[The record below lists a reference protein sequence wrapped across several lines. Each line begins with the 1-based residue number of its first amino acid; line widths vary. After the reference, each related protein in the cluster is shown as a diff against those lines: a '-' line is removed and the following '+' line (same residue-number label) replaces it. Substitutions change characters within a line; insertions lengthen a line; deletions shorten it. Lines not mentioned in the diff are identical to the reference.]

1 VLVPVTDPLTVDV
14 IEAVSEPE
22 AEFDGL
28 ALIDKDDV
36 GVTDVDCE
44 SDVVELGVFD
54 DVGVPLTVADDVG
67 V

>member
-1 VLVPVTDPLTVDV
+1 MLVPVTDPLTVDV

-22 AEFDGL
+22 AKFDGL
-28 ALIDKDDV
+28 ALIDKDEV

-44 SDVVELGVFD
+44 SDTVELGVFD